1 MFLKS
6 YVISV
11 LYYKMQIIKISKAQV
26 TSINKL
32 IKWFLNNKNNE
43 NDKYDPSKFYHTT
56 TKLERFMALSI
67 DFGYNLPDIEII
79 NDTAMAKIYFNVLKN
94 KYKNTQ
100 LLFRELVNINI
111 KNNNPHCTISPLFID
126 IKNTSIIAR
135 DPTSFFLPFFTF
147 EF

>member
-1 MFLKS
+1 
-6 YVISV
+6 
-11 LYYKMQIIKISKAQV
+11 
-26 TSINKL
+26 
-32 IKWFLNNKNNE
+32 
-43 NDKYDPSKFYHTT
+43 
-56 TKLERFMALSI
+56 MALSI